1 MAYTFK
7 QSDVSVVA
15 GLRRIAASQLQTAL
29 SELDDEAL
37 TLDERVLQGRKRC
50 KKVRGLIRLVRP
62 VFPDYARENIALRD
76 AARQLSGFRDAG
88 AMVEIM
94 QTLVSSE
101 TAGLDA
107 AAQTEM
113 LNVVEVRRETVNDR
127 AVVKALEVFRGEVE
141 KALGRARRWRIEAE
155 GWAAVSGGL
164 VQSHERMRRAMRAA
178 FETPSHETIHDWRK
192 RVKYHWQH
200 ARLLREIWPQQ
211 MITYGEEA
219 GRLARLI
226 GDYRDFS
233 LLRLELDDIGGDI
246 AEQAMSLAE
255 ARQQVIHDEIVSLG
269 RRLAA
274 ERPASLARRWGDWWE
289 IWRDGEAKQA
299 TLAA

>member
-7 QSDVSVVA
+7 RLDVSVGA
-15 GLRRIAASQLQTAL
+15 GLRRIATSQLRRAL
-29 SELDDEAL
+29 SELDDAAL
-37 TLDERVLQGRKRC
+37 ALDQRVLQGRKRC

-76 AARQLSGFRDAG
+76 AARRLSGFRDAG

-94 QTLVSSE
+94 QALVSSE
-101 TAGLDA
+101 VAGLDA
-107 AAQTEM
+107 ATQCEM
-113 LNVVEVRRETVNDR
+113 LGVVETRRETVSEP
-127 AVVKALEVFRGEVE
+127 AVVKALGVFRAEVE
-141 KALGRARRWRIEAE
+141 AALHRAQRWQIEAE

-164 VQSHERMRRAMRAA
+164 IQGHERMRRAMREA
-178 FETPSHETIHDWRK
+178 FEAPSHETIHDWRK

-211 MITYGEEA
+211 MVAYSEEA

-233 LLRLELDDIGGDI
+233 LLRLELDEIGGDI
-246 AEQAMSLAE
+246 AEQAMSLGE
-255 ARQQVIHDEIVSLG
+255 ARQQIMHDEIVSLG
-269 RRLAA
+269 RWLAA

-289 IWRDGEAKQA
+289 IWRDGETEQA

>member
-7 QSDVSVVA
+7 RSDASVGA
-15 GLRRIAASQLQTAL
+15 GLRRIVASQLQTAL
-29 SELDDEAL
+29 SELDDAAL
-37 TLDERVLQGRKRC
+37 TLDQRVLQGRKRC

-94 QTLVSSE
+94 HTLVSSE
-101 TAGLDA
+101 FAGLDA
-107 AAQTEM
+107 AAQSEM
-113 LNVVEVRRETVNDR
+113 LGVVEVQRETVSEP
-127 AVVKALEVFRGEVE
+127 AVVKVLGVFRAEVE
-141 KALGRARRWRIEAE
+141 AALDRVQRWQIEAD

-164 VQSHERMRRAMRAA
+164 IQGHERLRRAMQAA

-211 MITYGEEA
+211 MIAYSEEA

-233 LLRLELDDIGGDI
+233 LLRFELDEIGGDI

-255 ARQQVIHDEIVSLG
+255 ARQAIMHDEIVSLG

-274 ERPASLARRWGDWWE
+274 ERPASLARRWGEWWE
-289 IWRDGEAKQA
+289 IWRDGGGAHA